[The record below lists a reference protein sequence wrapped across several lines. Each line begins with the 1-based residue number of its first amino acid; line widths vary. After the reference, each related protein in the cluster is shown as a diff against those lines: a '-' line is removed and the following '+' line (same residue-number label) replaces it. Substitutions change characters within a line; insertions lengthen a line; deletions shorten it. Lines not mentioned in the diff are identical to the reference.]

1 MLLSPV
7 GHYMVHNT
15 QNKLNRWSS
24 SARNMICA
32 LTYLSA
38 EGSSARTVEG
48 ICLQTWDTVLITVF
62 SSNVLSKHKQE
73 KLTLCSV
80 TTREHQTVRAAP
92 LNTKLLSASW

>member
-48 ICLQTWDTVLITVF
+48 ICLQTWDIVLITVF
-62 SSNVLSKHKQE
+62 SSMSYPNTNRRNSLYAVSPPE
-73 KLTLCSV
+73 S
-80 TTREHQTVRAAP
+80 TRQSA
-92 LNTKLLSASW
+92 LLSASW